1 MILFSRKQAVHGP
14 PSAKKWY
21 NVKWK
26 EKPHQV
32 QVHAPKSVAD
42 SFFVEKLRSS
52 IGRHSVHALLTST
65 HIPESCPAF
74 SPELSSDTPTSMERA
89 ASQSVATERLQ
100 WGSLECEDER
110 ATSPQGG
117 RQSRT
122 LARRLSN
129 GSLAPKLLP
138 SQGRCISNDKSTS
151 PGPRVPLMRQPRDLC
166 AWGMG
171 STYGPGRPTG
181 LGQANT
187 LPKRVSTPRKSEK
200 ASASPGPR
208 VPSMRRHGVVAT
220 AGYSMQFFETGSGP
234 PELRHSFSFAP
245 YMLSEAHTALAKRP

>member
-1 MILFSRKQAVHGP
+1 M
-14 PSAKKWY
+14 
-21 NVKWK
+21 
-26 EKPHQV
+26 PHQV

-220 AGYSMQFFETGSGP
+220 AGYSMQFFATGSGP

-245 YMLSEAHTALAKRP
+245 YMLSEAHTAQALAKRP